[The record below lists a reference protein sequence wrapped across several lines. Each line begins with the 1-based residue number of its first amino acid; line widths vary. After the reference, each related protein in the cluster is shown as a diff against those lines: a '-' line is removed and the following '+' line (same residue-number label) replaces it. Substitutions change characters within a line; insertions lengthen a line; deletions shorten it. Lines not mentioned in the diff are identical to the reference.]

1 MVGRRRSRAS
11 PRSGAWPPHKTRTR
25 QAVRWWRRAEVL
37 PQSLRSLERA
47 GLVKRTAHADNTPHV
62 EYELTPLGRTMLE
75 PLAAACTWA
84 EEHWDEL
91 LDARESYDDTNHLDR
106 AG

>member
-1 MVGRRRSRAS
+1 
-11 PRSGAWPPHKTRTR
+11 
-25 QAVRWWRRAEVL
+25 
-37 PQSLRSLERA
+37 
-47 GLVKRTAHADNTPHV
+47 
-62 EYELTPLGRTMLE
+62 MLE